1 MGGEAG
7 GELSTCFLLHHLIV
21 GYSNSAHS
29 AHAALKHLLIMI
41 YVISCKKRCL
51 LSSAGRRSK
60 KRCLLS
66 RAGRQA
72 RSKTRQIELCCKLFV
87 YFVAVV
93 AVVAVVLVVVA
104 VVIALVFGH

>member
-1 MGGEAG
+1 MGGETEG
-7 GELSTCFLLHHLIV
+7 VGVGLSTCFLLHHLIV

-51 LSSAGRRSK
+51 LSSAGEGK
-60 KRCLLS
+60 AQKQKALPTFQ
-66 RAGRQA
+66 GRQA
-72 RSKTRQIELCCKLFV
+72 RSKAKQIELCCKLFV
-87 YFVAVV
+87 YFVAV
-93 AVVAVVLVVVA
+93 AVVVA